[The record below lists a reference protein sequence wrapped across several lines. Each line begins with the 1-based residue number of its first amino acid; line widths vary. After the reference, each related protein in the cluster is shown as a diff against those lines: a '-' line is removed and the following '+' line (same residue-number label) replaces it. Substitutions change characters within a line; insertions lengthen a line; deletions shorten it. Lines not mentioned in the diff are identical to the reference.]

1 MPIAQLLYGGSPVAL
16 TGNTDLTLLSSAAR
30 TATVDSADQQAYF
43 AHGVYVYLVVSAIAD
58 TPSIVLK
65 IQGKL
70 PDGTYID
77 LLTATAVTGTGT
89 TVYLL
94 YPVTC
99 PPGVAP
105 VTKSVC
111 WPIPLN
117 WRVRV
122 EHGDAD
128 SITYSV
134 MATVVI

>member
-1 MPIAQLLYGGSPVAL
+1 MAIAQLLYGGSPVAL
-16 TGNTDLTLLSSAAR
+16 TGNTDLTLLSSAER
-30 TATVDSADQQAYF
+30 TATVNSADQQAYF
-43 AHGVYVYLVVSAIAD
+43 ARGVYVYLVVSAVVD
-58 TPSIVLK
+58 SPSVVLK

-77 LLTATAVTGTGT
+77 LLTAAAVTGAGT

-94 YPVTC
+94 YPVSS
-99 PPGVAP
+99 VAAAP
-105 VTKSVC
+105 VTKVAN

-128 SITYSV
+128 AITYSV

>member
-16 TGNTDLTLLSSAAR
+16 TGNTDLTLLSEAER
-30 TATVDSADQQAYF
+30 TATVNSADQQAYF
-43 AHGVYVYLVVSAIAD
+43 ARGVYVFLKVTAVDA

-70 PDGTYID
+70 PNGDYID
-77 LLTATAVTGTGT
+77 LLTAEAVTGAGT
-89 TVYLL
+89 TVYLV
-94 YPVTC
+94 YPVS
-99 PPGVAP
+99 GVAAAP
-105 VTKSVC
+105 VTKVAN

-128 SITYSV
+128 AITYSV